1 MWSRILNPFLIFTL
15 TWTFVLGL
23 ISLKLTTNIN
33 TLNPK
38 GVVIIV
44 VNIFTSI
51 LICIFFKL
59 LQKGYKSRKNFQPS
73 GDQLQITYKLANK
86 CFYIFLI
93 LTIVDFIYSGGMP
106 LLWLFTGSDKNY
118 FNLGIPSIKGLQYT
132 MYLFS
137 FTLFAYILKFQ
148 KFNKWKIK
156 LIVMIL
162 LPFVMLAR
170 GLMIYTIF
178 QVFCVVM
185 FDKKYTLKQFRNIV
199 IFFLFLILIF
209 GFIGD
214 IRGPYANP
222 FAFLIND
229 SFDNPLLKLP
239 SGFTWIY
246 IYITANYNNILL
258 TIGTFQP
265 NNSFFNIVYNLIPG
279 FFKQFITTETE
290 SPLITDAS
298 LNVASFYA
306 GYVTSFGVIG
316 AIIGGIILQLV
327 STYYY
332 FKAKSANIG
341 YILAYSIMF
350 TCLILSVFFD
360 AFLTVSTCAQ
370 ILLAIYLANK
380 IKSGK
385 IQSIR

>member
-1 MWSRILNPFLIFTL
+1 MWNRILNPFAIFTL
-15 TWTFVLGL
+15 TWTFVLVL

-38 GVVIIV
+38 GVVIII
-44 VNIFTSI
+44 VNIITII
-51 LICIFFKL
+51 LIYIFFKFL
-59 LQKGYKSRKNFQPS
+59 KKNHSAIVKIKPTNR
-73 GDQLQITYKLANK
+73 QLEITYKLANK
-86 CFYIFLI
+86 CFYLFLI
-93 LTIVDFIYSGGMP
+93 LTLVDFIYSGGVP

-156 LIVMIL
+156 LLLMIL
-162 LPFVMLAR
+162 LPFIMLAR

-185 FDKKYTLKQFRNIV
+185 FDKKYTIKQFRNIL

-258 TIGTFQP
+258 TLGTFEP

-306 GYVTSFGVIG
+306 GYVTSFGVVG

-360 AFLTVSTCAQ
+360 AFLTVSTCSQ
-370 ILLAIYLANK
+370 ILLAVYLAKKLKLKNIQK
-380 IKSGK
+380 I
-385 IQSIR
+385 

>member
-1 MWSRILNPFLIFTL
+1 MWNRILNPFAIFTL
-15 TWTFVLGL
+15 TWTFVLVL

-38 GVVIIV
+38 GIVIII

-51 LICIFFKL
+51 LIYIYFKFL
-59 LQKGYKSRKNFQPS
+59 KNSPRAIVKIQPTNR
-73 GDQLQITYKLANK
+73 QLEITYKLANK
-86 CFYIFLI
+86 CFYLFLI
-93 LTIVDFIYSGGMP
+93 LTLVDFIYSGGVP

-156 LIVMIL
+156 LLLMIL
-162 LPFVMLAR
+162 LPFIMLAR

-185 FDKKYTLKQFRNIV
+185 FDKKYTIKQFRNIL

-209 GFIGD
+209 GVIGD

-239 SGFTWIY
+239 SGSIF
-246 IYITANYNNILL
+246 
-258 TIGTFQP
+258 
-265 NNSFFNIVYNLIPG
+265 
-279 FFKQFITTETE
+279 
-290 SPLITDAS
+290 
-298 LNVASFYA
+298 
-306 GYVTSFGVIG
+306 
-316 AIIGGIILQLV
+316 ILQQIIII
-327 STYYY
+327 YY
-332 FKAKSANIG
+332 
-341 YILAYSIMF
+341 
-350 TCLILSVFFD
+350 
-360 AFLTVSTCAQ
+360 
-370 ILLAIYLANK
+370 
-380 IKSGK
+380 
-385 IQSIR
+385 

>member
-1 MWSRILNPFLIFTL
+1 MWNRILNPFAIFTL
-15 TWTFVLGL
+15 TWTFVLVL

-38 GVVIIV
+38 GIVIII
-44 VNIFTSI
+44 VNIITSI
-51 LICIFFKL
+51 LIYLCFKFL
-59 LQKGYKSRKNFQPS
+59 TTSPSAIVKIQPTNR
-73 GDQLQITYKLANK
+73 QLEITYKLANK
-86 CFYIFLI
+86 CFYLFLI
-93 LTIVDFIYSGGMP
+93 LTLVDFIYSGGVP

-156 LIVMIL
+156 LLLMIL
-162 LPFVMLAR
+162 LPFIMLAR

-185 FDKKYTLKQFRNIV
+185 FDKKYTIKQFRNIL

-258 TIGTFQP
+258 TLGTFEP

-306 GYVTSFGVIG
+306 GYVTSFGVVG
-316 AIIGGIILQLV
+316 AIIGGVILQIV

-360 AFLTVSTCAQ
+360 AFLTVSTCSQ
-370 ILLAIYLANK
+370 ILLAVYLAKKLKLKNIQK
-380 IKSGK
+380 I
-385 IQSIR
+385 

>member
-1 MWSRILNPFLIFTL
+1 MWNRILNPFAIFTL
-15 TWTFVLGL
+15 TWTFVLVL

-38 GVVIIV
+38 GVVIII
-44 VNIFTSI
+44 VNIITSI
-51 LICIFFKL
+51 LIYIFFKFL
-59 LQKGYKSRKNFQPS
+59 KKNHSAIVKIKPTNR
-73 GDQLQITYKLANK
+73 QLEITYKLANK
-86 CFYIFLI
+86 CFYLFLI
-93 LTIVDFIYSGGMP
+93 LTLVDFIYSGGVP

-156 LIVMIL
+156 LLLMIL
-162 LPFVMLAR
+162 LPFIMLAR

-185 FDKKYTLKQFRNIV
+185 FDKKYTIKQFRNIL

-258 TIGTFQP
+258 TLGTFEP

-306 GYVTSFGVIG
+306 GYVTSFGVVG

-360 AFLTVSTCAQ
+360 AFLTVSTCSQ
-370 ILLAIYLANK
+370 ILLAVYLAKKLKLKNIQK
-380 IKSGK
+380 I
-385 IQSIR
+385 

>member
-1 MWSRILNPFLIFTL
+1 MWNRILNPFIVFSI
-15 TWTFVLGL
+15 TWAFVMYL
-23 ISLKLTTNIN
+23 ISLGLTNNIN
-33 TLNPK
+33 SFNIK
-38 GVVIIV
+38 GVLIIV
-44 VNIFTSI
+44 INIFSSLFI
-51 LICIFFKL
+51 YIVFKL
-59 LQKGYKSRKNFQPS
+59 LYLKRKSIKNYKPTEPE
-73 GDQLQITYKLANK
+73 LLLTYKLANK
-86 CFYIFLI
+86 CFFLFLI
-93 LTIVDFIYSGGMP
+93 LTLIDFVYSGGMP

-137 FTLFAYILKFQ
+137 FTLFAYILKFT
-148 KFNKWKIK
+148 KFDSWKFK
-156 LIVMIL
+156 LATLIL
-162 LPFVMLAR
+162 LPFIMLAR
-170 GLMIYTIF
+170 GLIIYTIF
-178 QVFCVVM
+178 QLFCVMM
-185 FDKKYTLKQFRNIV
+185 FDKKYTLKQFINIGL
-199 IFFLFLILIF
+199 FFLILILIF

-229 SFDNPLLKLP
+229 NFDNPLLTLP

-258 TIGTFQP
+258 TIGTFEP
-265 NNSFFNIVYNLIPG
+265 SYSLFNIVYNLIPG
-279 FFKQFITTETE
+279 FFKQFFIIQTE

-316 AIIGGIILQLV
+316 AIIGGFILQIV
-327 STYYY
+327 STFYY
-332 FKAKSANIG
+332 FKAITYNIG

-360 AFLTVSTCAQ
+360 AFLTVSTCTQ
-370 ILLAIYLANK
+370 LILAVYLAK
-380 IKSGK
+380 KLKK
-385 IQSIR
+385 IQINN

>member
-1 MWSRILNPFLIFTL
+1 MWNRILNPFAIFTL
-15 TWTFVLGL
+15 TWTFVLVL

-38 GVVIIV
+38 GIVIII

-51 LICIFFKL
+51 LIYIYFKFL
-59 LQKGYKSRKNFQPS
+59 KNSPRAIVKIQPTNR
-73 GDQLQITYKLANK
+73 QLEITYKLANK
-86 CFYIFLI
+86 CFYLFLI
-93 LTIVDFIYSGGMP
+93 LTVVDFIYSGGVP

-156 LIVMIL
+156 LLLMIL
-162 LPFVMLAR
+162 LPFIMLAR
-170 GLMIYTIF
+170 GLIIYTIF

-185 FDKKYTLKQFRNIV
+185 FDKKYTIKQFRNIL
-199 IFFLFLILIF
+199 IFSLFLILIF

-258 TIGTFQP
+258 TLGTFEP

-306 GYVTSFGVIG
+306 GYVTSFGVVG
-316 AIIGGIILQLV
+316 AIIGGMILQIV

-360 AFLTVSTCAQ
+360 AFLTVSTCSQ
-370 ILLAIYLANK
+370 ILLAVYLAKKLKLKNIQK
-380 IKSGK
+380 I
-385 IQSIR
+385 